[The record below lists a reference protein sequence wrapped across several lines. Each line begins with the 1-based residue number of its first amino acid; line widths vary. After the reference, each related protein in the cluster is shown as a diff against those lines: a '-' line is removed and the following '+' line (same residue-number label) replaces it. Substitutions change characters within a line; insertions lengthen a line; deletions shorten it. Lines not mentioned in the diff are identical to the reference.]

1 MSNNQLKAI
10 IHKNY
15 HSFLRQK
22 GTIFCQ
28 IITPLLCLLFIYLIK
43 IIVEEQL
50 SKSSFGIQLN
60 IPILFNIPLYTKLQY
75 SDLIIKFPSCDEWYL
90 YDFTNNSIIFENKK
104 YFLNLINSNDNI
116 LKYYCEQNKKIN
128 PRFNNI
134 KNIINENNNNI
145 SINKYLYNILDK
157 MNEYSYEELTFN
169 QSIKSELPDGAITI
183 NNISNYIFS
192 YKIQINDNRIPYYHR
207 SNGITQFDLFNEN
220 SGNYSF
226 YSNVLNGILW
236 EFDLFNKAYIQNL
249 FPNFKIFSGIQ
260 LMPLKI
266 DNNEEN
272 IQRLINI
279 AGATFYP
286 LALTL
291 LMPLFMYNIVI
302 EKEKRL
308 IEIMKIN
315 GLKMFNFWIGYM
327 ITDYV
332 IYLITILVFSLVG
345 IFILKLTLF
354 INTSFILLF
363 VLFILWGFNQ
373 IGLAFFFQSFVNN
386 ARSTT
391 IIGYMVSLWTTLIA
405 VSLNFS
411 IYDIPNKFPI
421 ILLYYPTFNLCRI
434 FYYMTYHCGYYKCLN
449 NIYTIEQEVKNCYFI
464 LFTSG
469 FVYIILGMYLYEII
483 PQEFGIRKHP
493 LFFIK
498 NLFQCK
504 NINEI
509 NINKNNINFT
519 YKKLEEENLYD
530 NNINEEDDLTKEQKI
545 INNIIKTNTIKN
557 YPLIV
562 TNLTKIYNSNK
573 NNYKSLDNF
582 SLCLENN
589 KIFSLLGPNGAGKT
603 TFFSILTG
611 IFPPTSGKAYI
622 KGYNILTD
630 IEKCQE
636 QIGFCPQFDLLWND
650 LTVYEHLYFY
660 CLLKNVDISNINDN
674 IIKTL
679 SDIKLE
685 KFKNFLVR
693 ELSGGMKRR
702 LSLGISLVGNP
713 SVIFLDEPT
722 TGLDPENKR
731 QIWNILTNCKINKCM
746 ILTTHLMD
754 EAEILSDRI
763 GIIVHGHLKCIG
775 SQNLLKKKFG
785 KGFKLNISFIP
796 YDNKILDEKIL
807 IEFKNEEE
815 FVEERKKNIKKSI
828 FNIFPRSVLIECYK
842 NNMIFEISND
852 EFDSEKLFEMLEEK
866 KNLLFIANWSISQ
879 VSLEDIFIR
888 LTENDL

>member
-1 MSNNQLKAI
+1 
-10 IHKNY
+10 
-15 HSFLRQK
+15 
-22 GTIFCQ
+22 
-28 IITPLLCLLFIYLIK
+28 
-43 IIVEEQL
+43 
-50 SKSSFGIQLN
+50 
-60 IPILFNIPLYTKLQY
+60 
-75 SDLIIKFPSCDEWYL
+75 
-90 YDFTNNSIIFENKK
+90 
-104 YFLNLINSNDNI
+104 
-116 LKYYCEQNKKIN
+116 
-128 PRFNNI
+128 
-134 KNIINENNNNI
+134 
-145 SINKYLYNILDK
+145 
-157 MNEYSYEELTFN
+157 
-169 QSIKSELPDGAITI
+169 
-183 NNISNYIFS
+183 
-192 YKIQINDNRIPYYHR
+192 
-207 SNGITQFDLFNEN
+207 
-220 SGNYSF
+220 
-226 YSNVLNGILW
+226 
-236 EFDLFNKAYIQNL
+236 
-249 FPNFKIFSGIQ
+249 
-260 LMPLKI
+260 MPLKI
-266 DNNEEN
+266 DDNEEN

-434 FYYMTYHCGYYKCLN
+434 FYYMTYHCGYYTCLN

-464 LFTSG
+464 LFISG

-498 NLFQCK
+498 NLFQCNK

-530 NNINEEDDLTKEQKI
+530 NNINDEDDLTKEQKI

-622 KGYNILTD
+622 KGYSILTD

-660 CLLKNVDISNINDN
+660 CLFKNVDISNINDN

-693 ELSGGMKRR
+693 
-702 LSLGISLVGNP
+702 
-713 SVIFLDEPT
+713 
-722 TGLDPENKR
+722 
-731 QIWNILTNCKINKCM
+731 
-746 ILTTHLMD
+746 
-754 EAEILSDRI
+754 
-763 GIIVHGHLKCIG
+763 
-775 SQNLLKKKFG
+775 
-785 KGFKLNISFIP
+785 
-796 YDNKILDEKIL
+796 
-807 IEFKNEEE
+807 
-815 FVEERKKNIKKSI
+815 
-828 FNIFPRSVLIECYK
+828 
-842 NNMIFEISND
+842 
-852 EFDSEKLFEMLEEK
+852 
-866 KNLLFIANWSISQ
+866 
-879 VSLEDIFIR
+879 
-888 LTENDL
+888 